1 MVFMKCGN
9 DFVNLTKSK
18 TPIKP
23 NNGNDFLVHHAFKIE
38 VDKYDEA
45 KQSIIDRG
53 IEIIHEEHRY
63 EGIFHGKQ
71 FYFHDLDRNVIEIN
85 ALEKVTEGFSEDQ
98 INNKDYKV
106 FPNLKS

>member
-1 MVFMKCGN
+1 MFT
-9 DFVNLTKSK
+9 L
-18 TPIKP
+18 
-23 NNGNDFLVHHAFKIE
+23 
-38 VDKYDEA
+38 
-45 KQSIIDRG
+45 
-53 IEIIHEEHRY
+53 
-63 EGIFHGKQ
+63 Q